1 MLQTTRWKNISANIV
16 LISCN
21 NPKSW
26 KIIHGHF
33 SSSWKYFLAIYF
45 VRVNTKSKYFDT
57 KDQRF
62 NFLFA
67 EAKCDLTIC
76 RLTETSGPVAGGK
89 EILLFCDKISKDDI
103 QVRFFE
109 EKNDQLVWEG
119 FGDFQPSD
127 VHKQYG
133 ICFRT
138 PRYKNIE
145 VKYLPT
151 KWHSPCM
158 TNIFVC
164 SDWAASPGTHTITE
178 TLRRSRVGV
187 ENIRLY
193 TSGCRKSLLVCQ
205 ATQN

>member
-1 MLQTTRWKNISANIV
+1 M
-16 LISCN
+16 
-21 NPKSW
+21 
-26 KIIHGHF
+26 
-33 SSSWKYFLAIYF
+33 
-45 VRVNTKSKYFDT
+45 RVNTKSKYFDT

-151 KWHSPCM
+151 K
-158 TNIFVC
+158 
-164 SDWAASPGTHTITE
+164 
-178 TLRRSRVGV
+178 
-187 ENIRLY
+187 
-193 TSGCRKSLLVCQ
+193 
-205 ATQN
+205 